1 MTWHLSTFRWEYV
14 SILSPSGTNANGGGL
29 CITWAGSRK
38 GIFFLLALIRI
49 LFYADIQ
56 LFPPHILIVVS
67 GKHRMT
73 KKQFPQ
79 SSPSSVS
86 VLVPV
91 VKSVLRHVMAPV
103 STDYWEFLHCYFS
116 RILVIRLYKCFWW
129 CIKTWVFLTVNTE
142 PSLATLSLSPM
153 VGDYV

>member
-1 MTWHLSTFRWEYV
+1 MSASCLHQALM
-14 SILSPSGTNANGGGL
+14 PMGGL

-103 STDYWEFLHCYFS
+103 STDY
-116 RILVIRLYKCFWW
+116 
-129 CIKTWVFLTVNTE
+129 
-142 PSLATLSLSPM
+142 
-153 VGDYV
+153 